1 MASQQTP
8 SSLPPNVEHMLALD
22 ELPLGRL
29 RVGPAEVEAIRN
41 VLAEGPP
48 AATRVDL
55 ARAMFIAADN
65 APDEQTARLIANILN
80 DRNADASLRLQAA
93 AVLGDVPV
101 PAASKALAEALAG
114 STPWIEATLL
124 KSLAKVGD
132 AEAER
137 MIGARPNARSPR
149 LARLRDF
156 ARAAILYRTGAGADE
171 RAERA
176 ILPVGE
182 VIAVTHEPPSKVEA
196 ALGRL
201 RGSTYGLRFNP
212 ELGYGFQCGG
222 TRHLVLLSSELKRGA
237 LLAALGATRRI
248 AGIVAMEDGSDSAAS
263 YVARHLIVARPAPDG
278 IDVSVVG
285 TDGDVQL
292 LGGLR
297 RDGKGL
303 ALTLRTHGTALPPTA
318 VDGAV
323 TDDGL
328 LLEVRVF
335 IGGPSV
341 KLHGEVDPAAS

>member
-1 MASQQTP
+1 MPTKHTQPPLTP
-8 SSLPPNVEHMLALD
+8 KLAHMLALD
-22 ELPLGRL
+22 ELSLGRL
-29 RVGPAEVEAIRN
+29 RPTGDEVEQIRA
-41 VLAEGPP
+41 VLAEGAR
-48 AATRVDL
+48 AAKRL
-55 ARAMFIAADN
+55 SLSRAMFIAADN

-80 DRNADASLRLQAA
+80 DRNAAASLRLQAA

-101 PAASKALAEALAG
+101 PAASQALTQALAG
-114 STPWIEATLL
+114 STPGLEATLL

-137 MIGARPNARSPR
+137 VIGARPNARSPR

-156 ARAAILYRTGAGADE
+156 ARAAILYRTGASADE

-182 VIAVTHEPPSKVEA
+182 VIAVTHEPPSKIEA
-196 ALGRL
+196 ALRRL

-212 ELGYGFQCGG
+212 ELGYGFDCGG

-263 YVARHLIVARPAPDG
+263 YVARHLIVARPAPNG

-292 LGGLR
+292 LGRLR
-297 RDGKGL
+297 REGKGL
-303 ALTLRTHGTALPPTA
+303 ALTLRTHGTALPPTT
-318 VDGAV
+318 VDCAV